1 MDATRWIQIP
11 QDEWTVEFVA
21 PDAWN
26 DYIRTIRGLEEA
38 KRSFEQMS
46 RRLAEF
52 ADAVGFKARK
62 DDINVKEL
70 KIKFDDVIP

>member
-1 MDATRWIQIP
+1 MDATRWIQTP
-11 QDEWTVEFVA
+11 RDEWTVEFVA
-21 PDAWN
+21 PDGWN
-26 DYIRTIRGLEEA
+26 DCLQAIQRLQEA
-38 KRSFEQMS
+38 KYGFEQMS

-62 DDINVKEL
+62 DNINVEEL